1 MTFKPNFKN
10 GGYSLQSVLTA
21 AFLLLVAIVLSCV
34 LLLVVPRVS
43 GMLQQ
48 SAVERTKETVLQGV
62 NSVEIYVDSMLR
74 ALHYTTGLLPR
85 TLDGDNISWHESLD
99 FMRSSRSD
107 TATLAFFLEDGSL
120 CYSTDGPLR
129 VSPEEVRKAPW
140 FQKALRWEGTVSHFS
155 LPHVQDLFESQRRY
169 VISISRSVPYEKDGL
184 QHTGVLLMDID
195 YLAFSQVSGGIALG
209 ESGYVYLMDENGTLV
224 THPKLSLIASGI
236 LTEDRTAVNT
246 ATLGITGDRVEG
258 RERILITATVSQT
271 RWRLVGAAYADE
283 ILKLQSAFIRT
294 ISIVL
299 IAAALACLAAAA
311 MMAYLVTRPIRS
323 LEKRIRLVEAGDLNV
338 SMQEKGFREI
348 RSVSSAFNHMLWR
361 IRQLMDQIVQEQET
375 KRLHELNALQAQIN
389 PHFLYNTLDSIIWMQ
404 ERGRSAQA
412 VIMVSALARLFR
424 ISISKGRSII
434 LVHEELEHVRNYLI
448 IQQMRFKDKFLY
460 TIECEEELKNMHTI
474 KLIVQPIVE
483 NAINHA
489 MDELADTQLQIKVR
503 AYSEGEFLCF
513 EVSDDGIGI
522 PYEKRKT
529 LLTEAAGASG
539 IGLKNVHERILLTY
553 GKPYGLTIISEEDEG
568 TTVTIRLPLHQG
580 GEEK

>member
-1 MTFKPNFKN
+1 MIIKPNIKD

-85 TLDGDNISWHESLD
+85 TLDGDDSGWHESLD

-107 TATLAFFLEDGSL
+107 TAALAFFLEDGSL

-129 VSPEEVRKAPW
+129 VSPEEVRKSPW

-155 LPHVQDLFESQRRY
+155 LPHVQDLFENQRRY
-169 VISISRSVPYEKDGL
+169 VISVSRSVPYEQGGR
-184 QHTGVLLMDID
+184 QRTGVLLMDID

-224 THPKLSLIASGI
+224 THPKLPLIASGI

-246 ATLGITGDRVEG
+246 ATLGITGDRADG

-323 LEKRIRLVEAGDLNV
+323 LEKRIRLVEAGYLNV
-338 SMQEKGFREI
+338 SMQERGFREI

-361 IRQLMDQIVQEQET
+361 IRQLMDQIGQEQ
-375 KRLHELNALQAQIN
+375 
-389 PHFLYNTLDSIIWMQ
+389 
-404 ERGRSAQA
+404 
-412 VIMVSALARLFR
+412 
-424 ISISKGRSII
+424 
-434 LVHEELEHVRNYLI
+434 
-448 IQQMRFKDKFLY
+448 
-460 TIECEEELKNMHTI
+460 
-474 KLIVQPIVE
+474 
-483 NAINHA
+483 
-489 MDELADTQLQIKVR
+489 
-503 AYSEGEFLCF
+503 
-513 EVSDDGIGI
+513 
-522 PYEKRKT
+522 
-529 LLTEAAGASG
+529 
-539 IGLKNVHERILLTY
+539 
-553 GKPYGLTIISEEDEG
+553 
-568 TTVTIRLPLHQG
+568 
-580 GEEK
+580 

>member
-1 MTFKPNFKN
+1 MTIKPNIKN

-21 AFLLLVAIVLSCV
+21 AFMLLVAIVLSCV

-43 GMLQQ
+43 DMLQQ

-85 TLDGDNISWHESLD
+85 TLDGDDSSWHKSLD

-107 TATLAFFLEDGSL
+107 TAALAFFLEDGSL

-129 VSPEEVRKAPW
+129 VAPEDVRKADW
-140 FQKALRWEGTVSHFS
+140 FEKALRWEGTVSHFS
-155 LPHVQDLFESQRRY
+155 LPHVQDLFENQRRY
-169 VISISRSVPYEKDGL
+169 VISISRSVPYEKDGR
-184 QHTGVLLMDID
+184 QRTGVLLMDID

-224 THPKLSLIASGI
+224 THPKLPLIASGI
-236 LTEDRTAVNT
+236 LTEDRAAVNT
-246 ATLGITGDRVEG
+246 ATLGITGDRVDG
-258 RERILITATVSQT
+258 RERTLITATVSQT
-271 RWRLVGAAYADE
+271 RWRLVGVAYADE

-294 ISIVL
+294 ISVVL

-338 SMQEKGFREI
+338 RMQERGFREI

-361 IRQLMDQIVQEQET
+361 IRQLMDQIVLEQET

-389 PHFLYNTLDSIIWMQ
+389 PHFLYNTLDSIIWME

-424 ISISKGRSII
+424 ISISKGRNTI

-460 TIECEEELKNMHTI
+460 TIECEEDLKNLHTI

-503 AYSEGEFLCF
+503 AFSEGECLCF

-522 PYEKRKT
+522 PYDKRKT

-553 GKPYGLTIISEEDEG
+553 GEPYGLTIVSEEDEG

-580 GEEK
+580 GEEN